1 MIELS
6 HDGLPDL
13 EFNGD
18 AQGSI
23 TVALMHS
30 ASDLKGYEVV
40 IKQLVDLENEEWIDL
55 VTKNIWHGSG
65 ISLLC

>member
-6 HDGLPDL
+6 HDGSPDL
-13 EFNGD
+13 ELSGD
-18 AQGSI
+18 ALGSI

-40 IKQLVDLENEEWIDL
+40 IRQLVDPVSNDWIDL
-55 VTKNIWHGSG
+55 VTKNMWHASG
-65 ISLLC
+65 ISLL